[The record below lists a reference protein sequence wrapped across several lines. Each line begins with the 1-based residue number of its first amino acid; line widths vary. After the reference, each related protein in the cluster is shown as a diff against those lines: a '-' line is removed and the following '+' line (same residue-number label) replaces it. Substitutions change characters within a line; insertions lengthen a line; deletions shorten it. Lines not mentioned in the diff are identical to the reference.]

1 MRPHAAARR
10 SLPSSP
16 FYVAEPPPAPPI
28 EQFTVRD
35 QVSHDK
41 YGLGRVIAVEQ
52 NVAVLV
58 DFGAETRR
66 INAPYVKL
74 VKL

>member
-10 SLPSSP
+10 RLPGSP
-16 FYVAEPPPAPPI
+16 FNVAEPPPPPI
-28 EQFTVRD
+28 EQFAVRD

-52 NVAVLV
+52 DVAVLV

-66 INAPYVKL
+66 INAPYAKL

>member
-10 SLPSSP
+10 RLPGSP
-16 FYVAEPPPAPPI
+16 FNVGEPPPPPPV
-28 EQFTVRD
+28 EQFAVGD
-35 QVSHDK
+35 QASHDK

-52 NVAVLV
+52 DVAVLV

-66 INAPYVKL
+66 INAPYAKL